1 MESVVAHFFGLD
13 VTCKASQDA
22 QDDGVFLVWE
32 EEQSAWDDGVC
43 QGASENKQQQRQPQV
58 LRLRYASLRMTA
70 CFWFGRK
77 SDQLG
82 MTACF
87 WLEGEGISVRMNSA
101 QALWNQSCLIS
112 SF

>member
-70 CFWFGRK
+70 SFG
-77 SDQLG
+77 
-82 MTACF
+82 F
-87 WLEGEGISVRMNSA
+87 EGEGISVLMNNA
-101 QALWNQSCLIS
+101 
-112 SF
+112 